1 MEDYLEWRHYHRTA
15 LQLMVR
21 YYWKKYKFRQAEKKR
36 KAKEKADALAKKKR
50 SRTLA
55 APALDPIPSPTK
67 GKKKKNV
74 EVVATKDNNI
84 LNIISSEIKEKVDDK
99 KDENEFD

>member
-1 MEDYLEWRHYHRTA
+1 M
-15 LQLMVR
+15 
-21 YYWKKYKFRQAEKKR
+21 
-36 KAKEKADALAKKKR
+36 
-50 SRTLA
+50 A
-55 APALDPIPSPTK
+55 APALEPIPSPTK

-84 LNIISSEIKEKVDDK
+84 LNIISSEIKEKVDDQ